1 MTTVRAAAVC
11 SLILLFIVSLA
22 RLGAQ
27 SLDRKTSFV
36 IDPNRPYVYLK
47 FDHVGPGIP
56 RDKDE
61 PKTRTWLWLVNNCN
75 VSIVVNENGTPEGS
89 PKEERQIMYEV
100 VPTVVASFGV
110 GSFDPTGG
118 KLKSK
123 QEKPDESASSDS
135 EKIPRGYMEEVGSSE
150 RISPGERIL
159 FSVPVNHL
167 SERWHIEIPYD
178 FDLPKGTCCRATDV
192 GGEPKMVIEYRL
204 WDLPPDSRA
213 EIQQN

>member
-1 MTTVRAAAVC
+1 MTTGRAAAVC
-11 SLILLFIVSLA
+11 SLILLFIASLA

-56 RDKDE
+56 RAEHE
-61 PKTRTWLWLVNNCN
+61 PKTRTWLWLMNNCN
-75 VSIVVNENGTPEGS
+75 VGIVVTENGTPDGS

-100 VPTVVASFGV
+100 VPTVVPSFGLP
-110 GSFDPTGG
+110 SFDATVGDTKP
-118 KLKSK
+118 K
-123 QEKPDESASSDS
+123 QEKADDSDS
-135 EKIPRGYMEEVGSSE
+135 NDSETIPQGYMGDVGSSE
-150 RISPGERIL
+150 SIAPGERIL
-159 FSVPVNHL
+159 FSAPVNHF
-167 SERWHIEIPYD
+167 SERWHIEIPYT
-178 FDLPKGTCCRATDV
+178 FDLPKGKCCRATDV
-192 GGEPKMVIEYRL
+192 GGQPKMVIEYGS